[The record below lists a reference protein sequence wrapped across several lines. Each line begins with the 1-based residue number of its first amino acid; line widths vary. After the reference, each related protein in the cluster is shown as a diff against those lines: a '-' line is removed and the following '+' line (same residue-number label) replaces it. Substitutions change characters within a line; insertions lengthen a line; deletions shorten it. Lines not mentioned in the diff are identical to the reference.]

1 MAELLSVFLIFCLF
15 LILITGRALVS
26 YFLIICAVYSYISL
40 IIFNF
45 GFIVPF
51 DLGSGLDKKFI
62 LDAIVV
68 LAVSGISFSI
78 GQMICYR
85 RVEQKVRCDNVK
97 RNSLNF
103 NNVKSNFYAVIPI
116 ITGIFVILSVGP
128 ESLLIRDSY
137 VVENANLTLRK
148 YADITVWISILV
160 IPFIKNKHLMFIVF
174 LFLFLTFVG
183 LGSRSAI
190 VVGISY
196 PLFNVVINN
205 SSKLKALLAVFFVS
219 IISISLMAVRFEY
232 ERGLI
237 PTFSNIFNYS
247 VDYSFGLYLFNY
259 LTSYSTLLFAEY
271 INSHTLSYKYFY
283 MSLNPLPGFMLDIEG
298 IDHWARFRKS
308 IPHPAIAQLYS
319 HASALILYFYFFFK
333 GVVCGYVK
341 RKIIISYG
349 NSSFIV
355 SSLIAVD
362 LLFLIPVIRGM
373 QYNLRS
379 VARLEYFIF
388 LLLLLLVFYLYLV
401 RLKKVK

>member
-205 SSKLKALLAVFFVS
+205 SSKLK
-219 IISISLMAVRFEY
+219 
-232 ERGLI
+232 
-237 PTFSNIFNYS
+237 
-247 VDYSFGLYLFNY
+247 
-259 LTSYSTLLFAEY
+259 
-271 INSHTLSYKYFY
+271 
-283 MSLNPLPGFMLDIEG
+283 
-298 IDHWARFRKS
+298 
-308 IPHPAIAQLYS
+308 
-319 HASALILYFYFFFK
+319 
-333 GVVCGYVK
+333 
-341 RKIIISYG
+341 
-349 NSSFIV
+349 
-355 SSLIAVD
+355 
-362 LLFLIPVIRGM
+362 
-373 QYNLRS
+373 
-379 VARLEYFIF
+379 
-388 LLLLLLVFYLYLV
+388 
-401 RLKKVK
+401 